1 MNKTEA
7 NKKIIELRRKWRS
20 GEMVERNGITT
31 PSEGGGKYRN
41 YLSQDVWNSVDEFL
55 NENGMML
62 RRSLIG
68 TELSVAI
75 VDKDNSIVFERAM
88 MSIGGF
94 NNMADFGSRITY
106 CTKYLISIVA
116 GIPVDTEDIVELKE
130 TTLKETTLKE
140 TTTDG
145 EEEEEEEE
153 KSEVYNKV
161 IKLYEKGQKEE
172 HFKNLIEKVKSSS
185 KFSEGEKEELLAK
198 ISKKIK

>member
-31 PSEGGGKYRN
+31 PSEGGGKHRN

-88 MSIGGF
+88 MSIGEF

-116 GIPVDTEDIVELKE
+116 GIPVDTEEFVE
-130 TTLKETTLKE
+130 LKETTLKE

-145 EEEEEEEE
+145 EEEEEE

>member
-88 MSIGGF
+88 MSIGEF

-130 TTLKETTLKE
+130 TTLKETT
-140 TTTDG
+140 TDG
-145 EEEEEEEE
+145 EEEEEE

>member
-116 GIPVDTEDIVELKE
+116 GIPVDTEEFVE
-130 TTLKETTLKE
+130 LKETTLKE

-145 EEEEEEEE
+145 EEEEEE

>member
-31 PSEGGGKYRN
+31 PSEGGGKHRN

-130 TTLKETTLKE
+130 TTLKETT
-140 TTTDG
+140 TDG
-145 EEEEEEEE
+145 EEEEE

>member
-1 MNKTEA
+1 M
-7 NKKIIELRRKWRS
+7 
-20 GEMVERNGITT
+20 
-31 PSEGGGKYRN
+31 
-41 YLSQDVWNSVDEFL
+41 
-55 NENGMML
+55 
-62 RRSLIG
+62 
-68 TELSVAI
+68 
-75 VDKDNSIVFERAM
+75 
-88 MSIGGF
+88 
-94 NNMADFGSRITY
+94 
-106 CTKYLISIVA
+106 A